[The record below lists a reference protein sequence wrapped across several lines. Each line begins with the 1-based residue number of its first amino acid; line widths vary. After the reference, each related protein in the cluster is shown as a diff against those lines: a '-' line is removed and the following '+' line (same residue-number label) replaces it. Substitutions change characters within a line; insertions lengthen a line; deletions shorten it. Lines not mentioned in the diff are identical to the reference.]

1 MPGYQLTIVIPT
13 LVIYIEYNGD
23 DPEINHTVDLSSE
36 IPGNKLVLTSSK
48 HKNQNPLMVHAN
60 LRKSLPNGP
69 YFLSPRTG
77 EIFKAFR
84 VYSDHQLAFT
94 EGAVSDENDGFISL
108 PALTKVKY
116 YYPACLN

>member
-1 MPGYQLTIVIPT
+1 MTCYQLTIEIPT
-13 LVIYIEYNGD
+13 LVIFIEYNGD
-23 DPEINHTVDLSSE
+23 DHEIDHTVELNAE

-48 HKNQNPLMVHAN
+48 HNDHNPLLVHAD

-94 EGAVSDENDGFISL
+94 EGAVSDENDGFMSL
-108 PALTKVKY
+108 PALTEVR